1 MKRSQVTTA
10 FTGTII
16 ASVALTALIAALG
29 PLLASVQ
36 HLPDKGAAWYFWQTI
51 PATRTFLSHATPWIG
66 YALHQAAMWIIVI
79 LMMKEKPHPG
89 RLSRLNIAALA
100 ANGAFILLH
109 ILQTHLWYDGLAQ
122 DVPVWSSQ
130 YSVIVMLVIIIY
142 QMAPQRG
149 LFLGRKPAW
158 KPEALPWSNKWH
170 GLYISWALVYT
181 FWFHPT
187 VGEFG
192 LLVGFFYMFLL
203 LAQLSFANTEVH
215 FSRAWIAVLE
225 LLVGLHGPL
234 IAIQKAIA
242 GQDAGTGGLSFAGRG
257 GIWIMFATGFLFM
270 FAFTGQYS
278 FRMPRW
284 GRAMVFVIYAAIV
297 VGLYSQ
303 RGFGKLYEV
312 TFIPVALYGGTFALA
327 GLARLASATGRLA
340 RRKAAT
346 PGSP

>member
-1 MKRSQVTTA
+1 MKRSPATEA
-10 FTGTII
+10 FAGAII
-16 ASVALTALIAALG
+16 ASTALTALIAALG
-29 PLLASVQ
+29 PSLASVP

-51 PATRTFLSHATPWIG
+51 PDTRTFLSRATPWIG
-66 YALHQAAMWIIVI
+66 YLLHQAVMWAIVI
-79 LMMKEKPHPG
+79 LMMREKPHPG
-89 RLSRLNIAALA
+89 RLSRLNVAALA

-130 YSVIVMLVIIIY
+130 YSVIVMLVIILY
-142 QMAPQRG
+142 GMAPQRG
-149 LFLGRKPAW
+149 LFLGRKIAW
-158 KPEALPWSNKWH
+158 KPGALRWSGKWH

-203 LAQLSFANTEVH
+203 LTQLSFANTEVH

-234 IAIQKAIA
+234 IAIQKAIT
-242 GQDAGTGGLSFAGRG
+242 GQDAGAVGLAFAGPG
-257 GIWIMFATGFLFM
+257 GIWIMFASGFLFM

-284 GRAMVFVIYAAIV
+284 GRALVFILYAALV
-297 VGLYSQ
+297 AGLYSQ
-303 RGFGKLYEV
+303 RGFGRIYEV
-312 TFIPVALYGGTFALA
+312 SFIPVALYGGTFAFA
-327 GLARLASATGRLA
+327 GLARLASVLGRLA
-340 RRKAAT
+340 SRKAET